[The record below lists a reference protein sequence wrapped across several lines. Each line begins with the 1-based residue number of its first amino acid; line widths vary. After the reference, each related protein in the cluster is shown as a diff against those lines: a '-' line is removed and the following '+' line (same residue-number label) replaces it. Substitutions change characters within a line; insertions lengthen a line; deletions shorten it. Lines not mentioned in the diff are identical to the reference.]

1 MVINM
6 SSYKRGKKTR
16 RLILHLINNIEK
28 GECVMPLVQMKDI
41 LIKANQ
47 ENYGI
52 GAFSVANMEMVMGAI
67 RAAEELRSPLILQ
80 IAEVRLNH
88 SPIHLIG
95 PLMVAAAKKATVP
108 VAVHFDHGMTFE
120 KIKETLEIGFSS
132 VMFDGSHYPLEENIQ
147 RTKEV
152 VELAKQYGA
161 TVEAEIGRVGGS
173 EDGSEDIEMMLT
185 STKEAKRFAEETD
198 VDALAVAIGN
208 AHGMYNG
215 DPDLRLDRLQEING
229 IVDIPLVLH
238 GGSGISPEDF
248 KQCIQHGVRK
258 INVAT
263 ATFQNIVSTVNT
275 AVLNTPYSDYF
286 MYHQDVIEAAYENV
300 KNHMLIF
307 GSENKAQPEK
317 VSSLINRRNS

>member
-1 MVINM
+1 
-6 SSYKRGKKTR
+6 
-16 RLILHLINNIEK
+16 
-28 GECVMPLVQMKDI
+28 MPLVQMKDI
-41 LIKANQ
+41 LIKATQ
-47 ENYGI
+47 ENYGV

-67 RAAEELRSPLILQ
+67 QAAEELRSPLILQ

-88 SPIHLIG
+88 SPIHMIG

-238 GGSGISPEDF
+238 GGSGISQDDF

-286 MYHQDVIEAAYENV
+286 TYHQDVIEAAYENV

-317 VSSLINRRNS
+317 LSSLNNRRNS

>member
-1 MVINM
+1 
-6 SSYKRGKKTR
+6 
-16 RLILHLINNIEK
+16 
-28 GECVMPLVQMKDI
+28 MPLVQMKDI

-47 ENYGI
+47 ENYGV

-67 RAAEELRSPLILQ
+67 QAAEELRSPLILQ

-88 SPIHLIG
+88 SPIHMIG

-275 AVLNTPYSDYF
+275 VVLNTPYSDYF

>member
-132 VMFDGSHYPLEENIQ
+132 FMFDGSHYPLEENIQ

-263 ATFQNIVSTVNT
+263 ATFQHVITAVNT
-275 AVLNTPYSDYF
+275 AALNTPYSDYF
-286 MYHQDVIEAAYENV
+286 TYHQDVIEAAYENV
-300 KNHMLIF
+300 KNHIRIF
-307 GSENKAQPEK
+307 GSENKA
-317 VSSLINRRNS
+317 

>member
-16 RLILHLINNIEK
+16 RLILHLINNIET

-41 LIKANQ
+41 LIKATQ
-47 ENYGI
+47 ENYGV

-67 RAAEELRSPLILQ
+67 QAAEELRSPLILQ

-88 SPIHLIG
+88 SPIHMIG

-120 KIKETLEIGFSS
+120 KIQETLEIGFSS

-147 RTKEV
+147 KTKEI

-286 MYHQDVIEAAYENV
+286 TYHQDVIEAAYENV

-317 VSSLINRRNS
+317 LSSLNI

>member
-1 MVINM
+1 
-6 SSYKRGKKTR
+6 
-16 RLILHLINNIEK
+16 
-28 GECVMPLVQMKDI
+28 MPLVQMKDI
-41 LIKANQ
+41 LIKSDQ
-47 ENYGI
+47 ENYGV

-67 RAAEELRSPLILQ
+67 QAAEELRSPLILQ

-88 SPIHLIG
+88 SPIHMIG

-161 TVEAEIGRVGGS
+161 TVEAEIGKVGGS

-263 ATFQNIVSTVNT
+263 ATFQNVINAVNT
-275 AVLNTPYSDYF
+275 AVLNTSYSDYF

-317 VSSLINRRNS
+317 LSSLNNRRNS

>member
-1 MVINM
+1 
-6 SSYKRGKKTR
+6 
-16 RLILHLINNIEK
+16 
-28 GECVMPLVQMKDI
+28 MPLVKMKDI
-41 LIKANQ
+41 LIKENQ
-47 ENYGI
+47 ENYGV

-67 RAAEELRSPLILQ
+67 QAAEELRSPLILQ

-88 SPIHLIG
+88 SPIHIIG

-108 VAVHFDHGMTFE
+108 VAVHFDHGMTFG

-132 VMFDGSHYPLEENIQ
+132 IMFDGSHYPLEENIQ

-185 STKEAKRFAEETD
+185 STKEAKRFAEETA
-198 VDALAVAIGN
+198 VDALAVTIGN

-275 AVLNTPYSDYF
+275 AVLNTSYSDYF

-317 VSSLINRRNS
+317 LSSLNNRRNS

>member
-1 MVINM
+1 MV
-6 SSYKRGKKTR
+6 
-16 RLILHLINNIEK
+16 LHLINNIEI
-28 GECVMPLVQMKDI
+28 GEYVMPLVQMKDI
-41 LIKANQ
+41 LIKADQ
-47 ENYGI
+47 ENYGV

-67 RAAEELRSPLILQ
+67 QAAEELRSPLILQ

-88 SPIHLIG
+88 SPIHMIG

-185 STKEAKRFAEETD
+185 STKEAKRFAEETN

-307 GSENKAQPEK
+307 GSENKAQTEK

>member
-1 MVINM
+1 
-6 SSYKRGKKTR
+6 
-16 RLILHLINNIEK
+16 
-28 GECVMPLVQMKDI
+28 MPLVQMKDI

-47 ENYGI
+47 ENYGV

-67 RAAEELRSPLILQ
+67 QAAEELRSPLILQ

-88 SPIHLIG
+88 SPIHMIG
-95 PLMVAAAKKATVP
+95 PLMIAAAKKATVP

-152 VELAKQYGA
+152 VELAKQYGV

-286 MYHQDVIEAAYENV
+286 TYHQDVIEAAYENV

-317 VSSLINRRNS
+317 LSSLNNRRNS

>member
-1 MVINM
+1 
-6 SSYKRGKKTR
+6 
-16 RLILHLINNIEK
+16 
-28 GECVMPLVQMKDI
+28 MPLVQMKDI
-41 LIKANQ
+41 LIKADQ
-47 ENYGI
+47 ENYGV

-67 RAAEELRSPLILQ
+67 QAAEELRSPLILQ

-88 SPIHLIG
+88 SPIHMIG

-275 AVLNTPYSDYF
+275 VVLNTPYSDYF

>member
-1 MVINM
+1 
-6 SSYKRGKKTR
+6 
-16 RLILHLINNIEK
+16 
-28 GECVMPLVQMKDI
+28 MPLVQMKDI
-41 LIKANQ
+41 LIKADQ
-47 ENYGI
+47 ENYGV

-67 RAAEELRSPLILQ
+67 QAAEELRSPLILQ

-88 SPIHLIG
+88 SPIHMIG

-185 STKEAKRFAEETD
+185 STKEAKRFAEETN

-286 MYHQDVIEAAYENV
+286 MYYQDVIEAAYENV

-307 GSENKAQPEK
+307 GSENKAQTEK

>member
-1 MVINM
+1 
-6 SSYKRGKKTR
+6 
-16 RLILHLINNIEK
+16 
-28 GECVMPLVQMKDI
+28 MPLVQMKDI
-41 LIKANQ
+41 LIKADQ
-47 ENYGI
+47 ENYGV

-67 RAAEELRSPLILQ
+67 QAAEELRSPLILQ

-88 SPIHLIG
+88 SPIHMIG

-147 RTKEV
+147 KTKEI

>member
-1 MVINM
+1 MV
-6 SSYKRGKKTR
+6 
-16 RLILHLINNIEK
+16 LHLINNIEI
-28 GECVMPLVQMKDI
+28 GEYVMPLVQMKDI

-47 ENYGI
+47 ENYGV

-67 RAAEELRSPLILQ
+67 QAAEELRSPLILQ

-88 SPIHLIG
+88 SPIHMIG

-147 RTKEV
+147 KTKEI

-173 EDGSEDIEMMLT
+173 EDGLEDIEMLLT
-185 STKEAKRFAEETD
+185 STTEAKRFAEETD
-198 VDALAVAIGN
+198 VDALAVAVGN

-215 DPDLRLDRLQEING
+215 DPDLQLDRLQEING

-263 ATFQNIVSTVNT
+263 ATFQNIVSTVNA

>member
-1 MVINM
+1 
-6 SSYKRGKKTR
+6 
-16 RLILHLINNIEK
+16 
-28 GECVMPLVQMKDI
+28 MPLVQMKDI

-47 ENYGI
+47 ENYGV

-67 RAAEELRSPLILQ
+67 QAAEELRSPLILQ

-88 SPIHLIG
+88 SPIHMIG
-95 PLMVAAAKKATVP
+95 PLMVATAKKATVP
-108 VAVHFDHGMTFE
+108 VVVHFDHGMTFE

-173 EDGSEDIEMMLT
+173 EDGSENIEMMLT

-229 IVDIPLVLH
+229 IVNIPLVLH

-263 ATFQNIVSTVNT
+263 ATFQHVIT
-275 AVLNTPYSDYF
+275 AVNAATLNAPYSDYF
-286 MYHQDVIEAAYENV
+286 TYHQDIIEATYENV
-300 KNHMLIF
+300 KNHIRIF
-307 GSENKAQPEK
+307 GSENKA
-317 VSSLINRRNS
+317 

>member
-1 MVINM
+1 M

-47 ENYGI
+47 ENYGV

-67 RAAEELRSPLILQ
+67 QAAEELRSPLILQ

-88 SPIHLIG
+88 SPIHIIG

-120 KIKETLEIGFSS
+120 KIQETLEIGFSS

-185 STKEAKRFAEETD
+185 NTKEAKRFAEETD

-263 ATFQNIVSTVNT
+263 ATFRNIVSTVNT

-317 VSSLINRRNS
+317 VSSLNNRRNS

>member
-1 MVINM
+1 
-6 SSYKRGKKTR
+6 
-16 RLILHLINNIEK
+16 
-28 GECVMPLVQMKDI
+28 MPLVQMKDI

-47 ENYGI
+47 ENYGV

-67 RAAEELRSPLILQ
+67 QAAEELRSPLILQ

-88 SPIHLIG
+88 SPIHMIG

-238 GGSGISPEDF
+238 GGSGINPEDF

-263 ATFQNIVSTVNT
+263 ATF
-275 AVLNTPYSDYF
+275 
-286 MYHQDVIEAAYENV
+286 
-300 KNHMLIF
+300 
-307 GSENKAQPEK
+307 
-317 VSSLINRRNS
+317 

>member
-1 MVINM
+1 
-6 SSYKRGKKTR
+6 
-16 RLILHLINNIEK
+16 
-28 GECVMPLVQMKDI
+28 MPLVQMKDI

-47 ENYGI
+47 ENYGV

-67 RAAEELRSPLILQ
+67 QAAEELRSPLILQ

-88 SPIHLIG
+88 SPIHMIG

-275 AVLNTPYSDYF
+275 AVLNTSYSDYF

-317 VSSLINRRNS
+317 LSSLNNRRNS

>member
-1 MVINM
+1 
-6 SSYKRGKKTR
+6 
-16 RLILHLINNIEK
+16 
-28 GECVMPLVQMKDI
+28 MPLVQMKDI

-47 ENYGI
+47 ENYGV

-67 RAAEELRSPLILQ
+67 QAAEELRSPLILQ

-88 SPIHLIG
+88 SPIHMIG

-147 RTKEV
+147 KTKEI

-173 EDGSEDIEMMLT
+173 EDGLEDIEMLLT
-185 STKEAKRFAEETD
+185 STTEAKRFAEETD
-198 VDALAVAIGN
+198 VDALAVAVGN

-215 DPDLRLDRLQEING
+215 DPDLQLDRLQEING

-263 ATFQNIVSTVNT
+263 ATFQNIVSTVNA